1 MAYGTLK
8 VDTITYN
15 DGGSDVSKTIA
26 SLASAAPLASPT
38 FTGTVTVPTPA
49 ANDNTTKA
57 ATTAY
62 VQTELGDYAT
72 LAAPALTGN
81 ATAVNLTL
89 SGNLTVNGTTTTVAS
104 TNTTLAD
111 NLLELN
117 SGASSNANDS
127 GIIIERGS
135 TGDNAIIAWDESADK
150 FTVGT
155 TTGTASS
162 TGDIAITTG
171 TLVANIEGNVT
182 GNVTGNCSGTASGI
196 TGGVVAA
203 DITVADESTDTS
215 CNVLFTTAA
224 TGNLP
229 PKSSAELT
237 FDSATGTLNAWNLTH
252 RIGGNQWDV
261 RDVYWGGTNGN
272 FTHNSTLRGRC
283 MGSYGTITIQGG
295 GTWAGGQ
302 TLSII
307 NTSSSNASV
316 VSSGCTLY
324 WTGDGTSGTR
334 TLGPRGMLTIFWVSN
349 TVGYITGGGLS

>member
-26 SLASAAPLASPT
+26 SLASAAPLANPT

-111 NLLELN
+111 NLIELN
-117 SGASSNANDS
+117 SGASSNANDA
-127 GIIIERGS
+127 GILIERGS

-171 TLVANIEGNVT
+171 TLVANIEGNVV

-203 DITVADESTDTS
+203 DVTVADEASDTT
-215 CNVLFTTAA
+215 CNVVFTTAA

-229 PKSSAELT
+229 PKTNAKLT
-237 FDSATGTLNAWNLTH
+237 FNSSTGTLNADVLTQK
-252 RIGGNQWDV
+252 IGGVQWDV
-261 RDVYWGGTNGN
+261 KDVYWGGTNTSMNHGSN
-272 FTHNSTLRGRC
+272 LKGRC
-283 MGSYGTITIQGG
+283 YGIGGTTPIVGG
-295 GTWAGGQ
+295 GWTAGNLL
-302 TLSII
+302 TLI
-307 NTSSSNASV
+307 NTSNSDCTITE
-316 VSSGCTLY
+316 SGCTLF
-324 WTGDGTSGTR
+324 WSGDGTSGTR
-334 TLGPRGMLTIFWVSN
+334 TLGGRGMCTIYWVSS
-349 TVGYITGGGLS
+349 TVAYINGGGLS